1 MREPLPADET
11 HTPGVHDSD
20 NALTHDVRCGENDET
35 RSPGVH
41 GSREEALRRRT
52 LAMLAER
59 GLLAQAPDGTR
70 RNRNRNHQHFEHTRD
85 AQQQNVIEAEPLT
98 IYHQPAWRAI
108 DPERK
113 PQALMDASARQRD
126 LVALAH
132 ATPAAEADQCAAW
145 VERVFLRM
153 GLGVVTGD
161 ASALY
166 HAWCQSSDT
175 RCLRVGMIVAVPA
188 HPYGAAGRSWGHV
201 GLYLGDSRVR
211 HCTDGR
217 LVDAP
222 LELWTSAYGV
232 MAEPRWGWLGGI
244 ALGS

>member
-1 MREPLPADET
+1 
-11 HTPGVHDSD
+11 
-20 NALTHDVRCGENDET
+20 
-35 RSPGVH
+35 
-41 GSREEALRRRT
+41 
-52 LAMLAER
+52 MLAER
-59 GLLAQAPDGTR
+59 GLLMQAPDGTR
-70 RNRNRNHQHFEHTRD
+70 RNRNHQHFEHTRD
-85 AQQQNVIEAEPLT
+85 AHQPNVLEAEPLT

-132 ATPAAEADQCAAW
+132 ATPAAEADQC
-145 VERVFLRM
+145 
-153 GLGVVTGD
+153 
-161 ASALY
+161 
-166 HAWCQSSDT
+166 QSSDT

-188 HPYGAAGRSWGHV
+188 HPYGAGGRSWGHV

-211 HCTDGR
+211 HCAYGR

-222 LELWTSAYGV
+222 LELWTSVYGV

>member
-1 MREPLPADET
+1 
-11 HTPGVHDSD
+11 
-20 NALTHDVRCGENDET
+20 
-35 RSPGVH
+35 
-41 GSREEALRRRT
+41 
-52 LAMLAER
+52 MLAER
-59 GLLAQAPDGTR
+59 GLLMQAPDGTR

-126 LVALAH
+126 L
-132 ATPAAEADQCAAW
+132 TPAAEADQCAAW

-188 HPYGAAGRSWGHV
+188 HPYGAGGRSWGHV

-222 LELWTSAYGV
+222 LELWTSVYGV

>member
-1 MREPLPADET
+1 
-11 HTPGVHDSD
+11 
-20 NALTHDVRCGENDET
+20 
-35 RSPGVH
+35 
-41 GSREEALRRRT
+41 
-52 LAMLAER
+52 MLAER
-59 GLLAQAPDGTR
+59 GLLMQAPDGTR
-70 RNRNRNHQHFEHTRD
+70 RNRNHQHFEHTRD
-85 AQQQNVIEAEPLT
+85 AQQPNVIEAEPLT

-145 VERVFLRM
+145 LSASSSAWGSVWLPAMRPPLSRLVPKLRHAMSSRGHDRRRTRTPLWRGRALM
-153 GLGVVTGD
+153 GSCWSL
-161 ASALY
+161 
-166 HAWCQSSDT
+166 
-175 RCLRVGMIVAVPA
+175 
-188 HPYGAAGRSWGHV
+188 SWRQ
-201 GLYLGDSRVR
+201 RVR

-222 LELWTSAYGV
+222 LELWTSVYGV